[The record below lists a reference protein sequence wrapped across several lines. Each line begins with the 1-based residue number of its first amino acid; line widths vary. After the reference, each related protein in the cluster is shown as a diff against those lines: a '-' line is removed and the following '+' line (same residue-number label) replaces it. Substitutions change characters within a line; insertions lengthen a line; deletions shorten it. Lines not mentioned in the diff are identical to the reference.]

1 MCTLLFVLILWKTLI
16 NITPNSTLKSHCIS
30 PQDFAYKLYLPSFHK
45 VLGSGHNPC
54 THQSL
59 AENWSQTR
67 QTVPETKQKDANWRH
82 DPGTEARSRKE
93 GTTLE
98 GRQGPGT
105 VMRDFITSSVR
116 SAGFFRNSGKREIE
130 AHLSN
135 RLEGGRSVMETR
147 KTALRFPR

>member
-1 MCTLLFVLILWKTLI
+1 MCTLLFILILWI
-16 NITPNSTLKSHCIS
+16 NTTPNSTLKSHCLS
-30 PQDFAYKLYLPSFHK
+30 PQDFAYKLYLPSVHK
-45 VLGSGHNPC
+45 VLGSGHNPF

-67 QTVPETKQKDANWRH
+67 QTVPETKQKDANWRN

-105 VMRDFITSSVR
+105 WSHDESLHKKQCEV
-116 SAGFFRNSGKREIE
+116 KR
-130 AHLSN
+130 L
-135 RLEGGRSVMETR
+135 V
-147 KTALRFPR
+147 